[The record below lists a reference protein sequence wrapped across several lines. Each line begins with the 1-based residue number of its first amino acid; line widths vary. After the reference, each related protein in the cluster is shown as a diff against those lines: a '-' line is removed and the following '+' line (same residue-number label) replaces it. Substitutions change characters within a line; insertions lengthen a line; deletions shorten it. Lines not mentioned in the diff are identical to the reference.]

1 MKKKIYKIAVT
12 GSAGSGKSL
21 VCRRFSKLGL
31 VVVSCDEI
39 ARQVVEPGM
48 PAHEE
53 IIFFFGRKVVLQS
66 GGLDRKGLRR
76 IISRDPE
83 LKKSLENIVQP
94 AILRELFFKINM
106 AEETGALVVAAEV
119 PLLFELGLEKMFDLL
134 ITVASEKK
142 KMVKRIVKRDLVSEK
157 DAERLID
164 MQMSQEEKN
173 AGSDI
178 VFWNIGS
185 MDEFFLNVDKFFHET
200 LYNRLCRF
208 HSK

>member
-1 MKKKIYKIAVT
+1 MGKKIYKIGVT

-21 VCRRFSKLGL
+21 VCRRFAKLGL

-48 PAHEE
+48 SAYEE
-53 IIFFFGRKVVLQS
+53 LVFFFGQRVVLKG
-66 GGLDRKGLRR
+66 GGLDRMGLRK

-94 AILRELFFKINM
+94 AILRELFCQINM
-106 AEETGALVVAAEV
+106 AEEKGAGVVAAEV

-157 DAERLID
+157 DAERLIN
-164 MQMSQEEKN
+164 MQMSQKEKI

-178 VFWNIGS
+178 VVWNSGS
-185 MDEFFLNVDKFFHET
+185 VDEFLLSVDK
-200 LYNRLCRF
+200 LLLKINKRK
-208 HSK
+208 SG